1 MGNLKSN
8 IFGGTP
14 SDATARATPAPRPT
28 TAYDMMYNA
37 VLGSQ
42 AKGWASY
49 LGEDL
54 PKGETD
60 SGYMSMAQIGAL
72 KTRYEAKYRADQE
85 AAAAKARQDALDN
98 DPAVKS
104 AREAAAQAQANATA
118 QAAAAKQAGIDA
130 ADASVNAAN
139 TAANGVAQRAALAD
153 QTSAQATDATASVD
167 TNANSQGV
175 GSNDPRRRY
184 IGAAMSASNAAVS
197 RGGAGIS
204 IS

>member
-1 MGNLKSN
+1 MGNLKSK

-14 SDATARATPAPRPT
+14 SDAAPSAPRST
-28 TAYDMMYNA
+28 TAADMMYNA

-60 SGYMSMAQIGAL
+60 SGYMSVSQIGAL
-72 KTRYEAKYRADQE
+72 KTRYETKYAADQE

-104 AREAAAQAQANATA
+104 AREAAAQAQANAEA

-139 TAANGVAQRAALAD
+139 MAANGVAQRAAVAD
-153 QTSAQATDATASVD
+153 QTGAQATDAAASVD
-167 TNANSQGV
+167 TNANSQGG

-184 IGAAMSASNAAVS
+184 IGAAMSSSNAAVS